1 MATIKR
7 RPDRG
12 GRWEV
17 RYRDPEGRQR
27 ARLFGRKI
35 DAERFAA
42 TTGADIVRGSYLDPA
57 LGRLTF
63 ARFLEQSYR
72 PTIVGLEATTRARDE
87 SYLRTHILPVFGSRP
102 LASIDYST
110 CQTWVNELATR
121 RAPATV
127 VKAAQIM
134 GKVMKTA
141 VRAKTIPHNPMAEV
155 TLPRVV
161 ESEDIYLTPAQVA
174 DLADAMTT
182 VAPRY
187 RALVWLGCYAGPRI
201 GELLSLR
208 WSDVDFLRSTL
219 TISRKVVEVSGVGLV
234 EGQTKTKAGRRTVT
248 LPRPV
253 LAEVERHRAYFG
265 SPSLVFT
272 STEGRQIRANNLR
285 RRAWADAVA
294 ACGLNG
300 FTFHDMRHTAVSLW
314 VAAGASD
321 LEVRSGPDT
330 VRPRSPRAATPTCS
344 PSTARRWRPV
354 WRSSSPRR
362 RPLRRLP
369 WCTFT
374 QNDVHQMCTRS
385 LGSFRT
391 GCRYSA

>member
-7 RPDRG
+7 RADRG

-17 RYRDPEGRQR
+17 RYRDPGGRQR
-27 ARLFGRKI
+27 ARLFDRKV

-42 TTGADIVRGSYLDPA
+42 TTGADIVRGSYVDPA

-63 ARFLEQSYR
+63 ARFVEQSYR
-72 PTIVGLEATTRARDE
+72 PTMVGLEATTRARDE
-87 SYLRTHILPVFGSRP
+87 SYLRTHIIPAFGSRSV
-102 LASIDYST
+102 AAIDYAT
-110 CQTWVNELATR
+110 CQAWVNELATR

-141 VRAKTIPHNPMAEV
+141 VRSRTIAHNPMAEV
-155 TLPRVV
+155 SLPTIV
-161 ESEDIYLTPAQVA
+161 ESEDFYLTPAQVA
-174 DLADAMTT
+174 DLADAMTE

-208 WSDVDFLRSTL
+208 WTDVDFLRSTL

-253 LAEVERHRAYFG
+253 LDEVERHRDAFG

-272 STEGRQIRANNLR
+272 SAEGQQIRANNLR
-285 RRAWADAVA
+285 RRAWAHAVA
-294 ACGLNG
+294 ACDLPG

-321 LEVRSGPDT
+321 LEVAKWAGHRSAAFTKSRYAHLFPEHGEALAARLAQFIT
-330 VRPRSPRAATPTCS
+330 SATPTPAAS
-344 PSTARRWRPV
+344 V
-354 WRSSSPRR
+354 
-362 RPLRRLP
+362 
-369 WCTFT
+369 
-374 QNDVHQMCTRS
+374 VHIHS
-385 LGSFRT
+385 K
-391 GCRYSA
+391 